1 MDTTSKRVGAAIR
14 AARESKGLSQERF
27 AEQLGTSR
35 RHVMR
40 WEAGRCI
47 PGPRFRARIRELT
60 GAGDLLAAEDG
71 GEEDGQV
78 AVTLHLSTDMLADLL
93 GRARD
98 ARLARVEEALERL
111 GALA

>member
-14 AARESKGLSQERF
+14 TAREGAGLSQERF

-40 WEAGRCI
+40 WESGRCI

-60 GAGDLLAAEDG
+60 GAGDLLAADDDD
-71 GEEDGQV
+71 EE
-78 AVTLHLSTDMLADLL
+78 AAPVTVTFTGSPEVVADLM
-93 GRARD
+93 GRLKLPGPEMA
-98 ARLARVEEALERL
+98 
-111 GALA
+111 

>member
-14 AARESKGLSQERF
+14 TAREGAGLSQERF

-40 WEAGRCI
+40 WESGRCI

-60 GAGDLLAAEDG
+60 GAGDLLAADDG
-71 GEEDGQV
+71 GEEEHQV
-78 AVTLHLSTDMLADLL
+78 SVTFTGSADVVADLMSRL
-93 GRARD
+93 RQPV
-98 ARLARVEEALERL
+98 LAR
-111 GALA
+111 